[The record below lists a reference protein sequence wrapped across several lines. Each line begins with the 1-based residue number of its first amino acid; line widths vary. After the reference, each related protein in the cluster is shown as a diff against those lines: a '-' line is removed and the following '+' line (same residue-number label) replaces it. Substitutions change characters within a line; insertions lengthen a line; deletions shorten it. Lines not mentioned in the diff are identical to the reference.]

1 MYYESLILGYVV
13 ILLFLIHHKGES
25 RVQIS
30 ILTKRFNYETIGHGS
45 VMLHGLF
52 YEDKQDSNLPHHLV
66 LKINK

>member
-1 MYYESLILGYVV
+1 MWSF
-13 ILLFLIHHKGES
+13 LLFLIHHKGES

-30 ILTKRFNYETIGHGS
+30 ILTKRLNYETIGHGS